1 MEISK
6 LLRTFAPMRDLG
18 YIITGINTLT
28 GEREAI
34 SHAMPKDQAINR
46 LEREKINRRHQRYQ
60 AHKCLRIE
68 QVQPVQTTLKFEDY
82 E

>member
-1 MEISK
+1 MVSK
-6 LLRTFAPMRDLG
+6 NLRTFAPMKDPG

-28 GEREAI
+28 GEREAM
-34 SHAMPKDQAINR
+34 SHAMPKNQAIDR
-46 LEREKINRRHQRYQ
+46 LQREKINRRHQRYQ

-68 QVQPVQTTLKFEDY
+68 MVQPVQTTLNFEDY

>member
-1 MEISK
+1 MKE
-6 LLRTFAPMRDLG
+6 PD
-18 YIITGINTLT
+18 YIITGKNTLT

-34 SHAMPKDQAINR
+34 SRAMPKNQAIER
-46 LEREKINRRHQRYQ
+46 LQREKINRRHHRYQ

-68 QVQPVQTTLKFEDY
+68 MVQPVQTILNFEDY